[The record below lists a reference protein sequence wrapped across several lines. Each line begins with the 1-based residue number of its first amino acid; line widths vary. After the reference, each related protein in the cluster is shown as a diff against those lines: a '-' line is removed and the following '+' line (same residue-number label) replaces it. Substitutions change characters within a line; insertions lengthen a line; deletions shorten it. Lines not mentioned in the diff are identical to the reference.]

1 MSAPLC
7 LACGSAAVVSLAL
20 PLATPLANQTISHT
34 CRLCGDHRVATWSGL
49 GTGCETHES
58 LYPTAFGPLL
68 RQVGQVLAVAEGETM
83 TEWTHF
89 VDDIEVDASYWRQRL
104 DDRRRML
111 RAKISN

>member
-1 MSAPLC
+1 
-7 LACGSAAVVSLAL
+7 
-20 PLATPLANQTISHT
+20 
-34 CRLCGDHRVATWSGL
+34 
-49 GTGCETHES
+49 
-58 LYPTAFGPLL
+58 
-68 RQVGQVLAVAEGETM
+68 M